1 MCAWTFEEILRA
13 TGGVPGHGWSG
24 TPLFSAI
31 CTDTRD
37 VLPGALFVPLRGE
50 RFDGHQFVH
59 QALDSGAAASLWA
72 RDEVPA
78 GLPTDRLIRVHDGLQ
93 AYQALGRENLLRLG
107 VPVLAVTGS
116 VGKTTTKDL
125 LASLLR
131 SRFRVHCT
139 RLNYNNEVGV
149 PRTLLELQSHHEMVV
164 LEMAMRGPGQIRE
177 LARLAPARVGII
189 THIGESHLEFLGSR
203 EAIAD
208 AKAELLEEMPTSG
221 LAILPRHS
229 PFFQRMAARA
239 RGPVL
244 TFSGEGPA
252 DWTAVRVHP
261 LGMEGS
267 DIEVRHPEGTSRVR
281 FGLPG
286 RHNVSNLLAAL
297 AAAREFGLT
306 CEEVAE
312 PLASFRPS
320 GLRTEVLRLPD
331 GTTLLN
337 DSYNAAPSSMRGALE
352 VLSGAP
358 GRRVAVLGDM
368 LELGAAEEDFHREI
382 GEAVARTGVAV
393 LVAVGDRS
401 RVLARAA
408 RLAGVP
414 TVHWTLEREEA
425 WSLVRAE
432 VRAGDAVLIKASR
445 GIGLDVIAERLRG
458 VQER

>member
-1 MCAWTFEEILRA
+1 MCAWTCEEILRA
-13 TGGVPGHGWSG
+13 TEGVPGHGWSG

-37 VLPGALFVPLRGE
+37 ILPGALFVPLRGE
-50 RFDGHQFVH
+50 RFDGHEFVH

-93 AYQALGRENLLRLG
+93 AYQMLGRENLLRLG
-107 VPVLAVTGS
+107 VSVLAITGS

-139 RLNYNNEVGV
+139 HMNYNNEVGV
-149 PRTLLELQSHHEMVV
+149 PRTLLELQRHHELVV
-164 LEMAMRGPGQIRE
+164 LEMAMRGSGQIRE

-189 THIGESHLEFLGSR
+189 THIGESHLEFLGSL

-208 AKAELLEEMPTSG
+208 AKAELLEEMPASG

-244 TFSGEGPA
+244 TFSNEGPA
-252 DWTAVRVHP
+252 DWTALRIHS
-261 LGMEGS
+261 LGLEGS
-267 DIEVRHPEGTSRVR
+267 DIEIRHPEGTSMVR

-306 CEEVAE
+306 CEELLE
-312 PLASFRPS
+312 PLANFRPS

-352 VLSGAP
+352 LLSGAP
-358 GRRVAVLGDM
+358 GRRVAILGDM

-401 RVLARAA
+401 RILARAA

-414 TVHWTLEREEA
+414 TVHWAPEREEA
-425 WSLVRAE
+425 WSLVRTE
-432 VRAGDAVLIKASR
+432 VCAGDAVLIKASR
-445 GIGLDVIAERLRG
+445 GIGLDVIAQRLRG

>member
-1 MCAWTFEEILRA
+1 MCAWTCEEILRA
-13 TGGVPGHGWSG
+13 TEGVPGHGWSG

-37 VLPGALFVPLRGE
+37 ILPGALFVPLRGE
-50 RFDGHQFVH
+50 RFDGHEFVH

-93 AYQALGRENLLRLG
+93 AYQMLGRENLLRLG
-107 VPVLAVTGS
+107 VSVLAITGS

-139 RLNYNNEVGV
+139 HLNYNNEVGV
-149 PRTLLELQSHHEMVV
+149 PRTLLELQRHHELVV
-164 LEMAMRGPGQIRE
+164 LEMAMRGSGQIRE

-208 AKAELLEEMPTSG
+208 AKAELLEEMPASG
-221 LAILPRHS
+221 LAILPHHS

-244 TFSGEGPA
+244 TFSNEGPA
-252 DWTAVRVHP
+252 DWTALRIHS
-261 LGMEGS
+261 LGLEGS
-267 DIEVRHPEGTSRVR
+267 DIEILHPEGTSMVR

-306 CEEVAE
+306 CEELLE
-312 PLASFRPS
+312 PLANFQPS

-337 DSYNAAPSSMRGALE
+337 DSYNAAPSSMMGALE
-352 VLSGAP
+352 LLSGAP
-358 GRRVAVLGDM
+358 GRRVAILGDM

-401 RVLARAA
+401 RILARAA

-414 TVHWTLEREEA
+414 TVHWAPEREEA
-425 WSLVRAE
+425 WTLVRTE

-445 GIGLDVIAERLRG
+445 GIGLDVIAQRLRG

>member
-1 MCAWTFEEILRA
+1 VCAWTCEEILRA
-13 TGGVPGHGWSG
+13 TEGVPGHGWSG

-37 VLPGALFVPLRGE
+37 ILPGALFVPLRGE
-50 RFDGHQFVH
+50 RFDGHEFVH

-93 AYQALGRENLLRLG
+93 AYQMLGRENLLRLG
-107 VPVLAVTGS
+107 VSVLAITGS

-139 RLNYNNEVGV
+139 HLNYNNEVGV
-149 PRTLLELQSHHEMVV
+149 PRTLLELQRHHELVV
-164 LEMAMRGPGQIRE
+164 LEMAMRGSGQIRE

-208 AKAELLEEMPTSG
+208 AKAELLEEMPASG
-221 LAILPRHS
+221 LAILPHHS

-244 TFSGEGPA
+244 TFSNEGPA
-252 DWTAVRVHP
+252 DWTALRIHS
-261 LGMEGS
+261 LGLEGS
-267 DIEVRHPEGTSRVR
+267 DIEILHPEGTSMVR

-306 CEEVAE
+306 CEELLE
-312 PLASFRPS
+312 PLANFQPS

-337 DSYNAAPSSMRGALE
+337 DSYNAAPSSMMGALE
-352 VLSGAP
+352 LLSGAP
-358 GRRVAVLGDM
+358 GRRVAILGDM

-401 RVLARAA
+401 RILARAA

-414 TVHWTLEREEA
+414 TVHWAPEREEA
-425 WSLVRAE
+425 WTLVRTE

-445 GIGLDVIAERLRG
+445 GIGLDVIAQRLRG

>member
-1 MCAWTFEEILRA
+1 VCAWTCEEILRA
-13 TGGVPGHGWSG
+13 TGGIPGHGWSG
-24 TPLFSAI
+24 IPFFSAI

-50 RFDGHQFVH
+50 RFDGHEFVA
-59 QALDSGAAASLWA
+59 QALASGAAASLWA
-72 RDEVPA
+72 RGEIPEGLPA
-78 GLPTDRLIRVHDGLQ
+78 GRLIRVRDGLE
-93 AYQALGRENLLRLG
+93 AYQALGQENLRRLG
-107 VPVLAVTGS
+107 APVVAITGS

-125 LASLLR
+125 LASLLGV
-131 SRFRVHCT
+131 RFRVHCT
-139 RLNYNNEVGV
+139 RLNFNNEVGV
-149 PRTLLELQSHHEMVV
+149 PRTLLELQPQHELVV

-203 EAIAD
+203 EAISD
-208 AKAELLEEMPTSG
+208 AKSELLDEMPESG
-221 LAILPRHS
+221 VAILPRHS
-229 PFFQRMAARA
+229 PFFARMAAHA

-252 DWTAVRVHP
+252 DWTAVQLHP

-267 DIEVRHPEGTSRVR
+267 DVEVRHPEGTSRLR

-306 CEEVAE
+306 CEDLSE
-312 PLASFRPS
+312 PLARFRPS
-320 GLRTEVLRLPD
+320 GLRTEVLHLPD

-337 DSYNAAPSSMRGALE
+337 DSYNAAPSSMQGALE
-352 VLSGAP
+352 VLSGAR
-358 GRRVAVLGDM
+358 GRRVALLGDM
-368 LELGAAEEDFHREI
+368 LELGAGEEEFHREV
-382 GEAVARTGVAV
+382 GEAVARTGVAI
-393 LVAVGDRS
+393 LVAVGARS
-401 RVLARAA
+401 RVLAQAA

-414 TVHWTLEREEA
+414 TVHWAPDREEA
-425 WSLVRAE
+425 WNILQAE
-432 VRAGDAVLIKASR
+432 MRPGDAVLIKASR
-445 GIGLDVIAERLRG
+445 GIGLDVVAERLRG

>member
-1 MCAWTFEEILRA
+1 M
-13 TGGVPGHGWSG
+13 
-24 TPLFSAI
+24 
-31 CTDTRD
+31 
-37 VLPGALFVPLRGE
+37 PLRGE
-50 RFDGHQFVH
+50 RFDGHEFVH

-93 AYQALGRENLLRLG
+93 AYQMLGRENLLRLG
-107 VPVLAVTGS
+107 VSVLAITGS

-139 RLNYNNEVGV
+139 HMNYNNEVGV
-149 PRTLLELQSHHEMVV
+149 PRTLLELQRHHELVV
-164 LEMAMRGPGQIRE
+164 LEMAMRGSGQIRE

-189 THIGESHLEFLGSR
+189 THIGESHLEFLGSL

-208 AKAELLEEMPTSG
+208 AKAELLEEMPASG

-244 TFSGEGPA
+244 TFSNEGPA
-252 DWTAVRVHP
+252 DWTALRIHS
-261 LGMEGS
+261 LGLEGS
-267 DIEVRHPEGTSRVR
+267 DIEIRHPEGTSMVR

-306 CEEVAE
+306 CEELLE
-312 PLASFRPS
+312 PLANFRPS

-352 VLSGAP
+352 LLSGAP
-358 GRRVAVLGDM
+358 GRRVAILGDM

-401 RVLARAA
+401 RILARAA

-414 TVHWTLEREEA
+414 TVHWAPEREEA
-425 WSLVRAE
+425 WSLVRTE
-432 VRAGDAVLIKASR
+432 VCAGDAVLIKASR
-445 GIGLDVIAERLRG
+445 GIGLDVIAQRLRG